1 MTTEVE
7 VFAALQAALT
17 GKTDADDR
25 VAIPGD
31 LPTQSDQFPILKA
44 RVLAEDKQS
53 SGHGSISFTTLLTI
67 RINGEV
73 SEPVDPDDDLLVAT
87 IQAKLLALKRQV
99 EIAII
104 NSYPLFRIVQR
115 LVGVQS
121 QFAYSANATRL
132 AGIQC
137 DYTFEL
143 YQDAD
148 DFAPLDVDTITEL
161 QAADP
166 LHPPVALHIPSR

>member
-7 VFAALQAALT
+7 VFAALQTALAD
-17 GKTDADDR
+17 KTDAEDR
-25 VAIPGD
+25 VAVPGD

-53 SGHGSISFTTLLTI
+53 TGHGSISFLTLLTI

-73 SEPVDPDDDLLVAT
+73 SEPVDPDDEMLVAT
-87 IQAKLLALKRQV
+87 IQTKLLALKRQV

-115 LVGVQS
+115 LVSVQS
-121 QFAYSANATRL
+121 QFAYTASAARL
-132 AGIQC
+132 AGIQS

-148 DFAPLDVDTITEL
+148 DFAPLDVDDITEI
-161 QAADP
+161 QAVDP
-166 LHPPVALHIPSR
+166 LHPPIGLYSR

>member
-7 VFAALQAALT
+7 VFAALQDALAD
-17 GKTDADDR
+17 KTDAEGR
-25 VAIPGD
+25 IAVPGD
-31 LPTQSDQFPILKA
+31 LPTQSDQFPMLKA
-44 RVLAEDKQS
+44 RVLAEDKQAT
-53 SGHGSISFTTLLTI
+53 GHGSISFLTLLTI

-73 SEPVDPDDDLLVAT
+73 SEPVDPDDDILVAT

-121 QFAYSANATRL
+121 QFAYTASATRL

-148 DFAPLDVDTITEL
+148 DFAPLPADEITEL
-161 QAADP
+161 RAVDP
-166 LHPPVALHIPSR
+166 LHPPVALHIP

>member
-7 VFAALQAALT
+7 VFEALQAALI
-17 GKTDADDR
+17 GKTDAGDR

-44 RVLAEDKQS
+44 RVLSEDKQS
-53 SGHGSISFTTLLTI
+53 TGHGSISFLTLLTI

-73 SEPVDPDDDLLVAT
+73 SEPVDPDDDLYVAT
-87 IQAKLLALKRQV
+87 IQTKLLALKRQV
-99 EIAII
+99 EIAVI
-104 NSYPLFRIVQR
+104 NSYPLTQIVQR

-121 QFAYSANATRL
+121 QFAYTANASRL

-148 DFAPLDVDTITEL
+148 DFAPLLTDEITEL
-161 QAADP
+161 QAVDP
-166 LHPPVALHIPSR
+166 LHPPVALHIS